1 MNDLKVKISELE
13 SSDNISPVILDEAVV
28 PIAIKTNDSET
39 GNTYKLKLSNRYYD
53 KNYINNQF
61 TWIQEYINKKISGID
76 VPGEYD
82 DTSITAGLGVLNEH
96 IQRLKNGALVDIT
109 EYNDT
114 DKSGYSDI
122 NSFNNI
128 LYKSLTADKILISNA
143 NGRIEASN
151 VNAAQLEI
159 LKDWNFTKKI
169 NENGVEI
176 EVPVTLAEKI
186 KDIENKIEEITK
198 VIRNT
203 SNYSAPRYTSSE
215 EISTNNME
223 HIAKNDGLLV
233 VIPYY
238 KYSTKTII
246 SIYINDLWVGEMYT
260 VTGDGHSHDG
270 GTYPVRKGDRV
281 KFVITTG
288 KVRNTKAYFIY

>member
-1 MNDLKVKISELE
+1 MNDFKVKISELE
-13 SSDNISPVILDEAVV
+13 SSDNISPIILDEAVV
-28 PIAIKTNDSET
+28 PIAIKTSDSEA

-76 VPGEYD
+76 VPDEYD
-82 DTSITAGLGVLNEH
+82 DTSITAGLGILNEH

-109 EYNDT
+109 EYNDA
-114 DKSGYSDI
+114 DKSGYPGIHGFD
-122 NSFNNI
+122 NI
-128 LYKSLTADKILISNA
+128 LYRPLSTDKILISNS
-143 NGRIEASN
+143 NGRITTSN
-151 VNAAQLEI
+151 VDAKQLEI
-159 LKDWNFTKKI
+159 LKDWNYTKI
-169 NENGVEI
+169 VNENGVEK
-176 EVPVTLAEKI
+176 EVVVTLFEKI
-186 KDIENKIEEITK
+186 NELENKVNELISAK
-198 VIRNT
+198 A
-203 SNYSAPRYTSSE
+203 YSAPKYTSSE

-223 HIAKNDGLLV
+223 HTAKNDGLLV

-238 KYSTKTII
+238 KYNTKTII

-260 VTGDGHSHDG
+260 VHGDGHSHDG
-270 GTYPVRKGDRV
+270 GTYPVKKGDRV

>member
-1 MNDLKVKISELE
+1 MNDLKIKISELE
-13 SSDNISPVILDEAVV
+13 SSDNISPIILDEAVV
-28 PIAIKTNDSET
+28 PIAIKTSDSET

-76 VPGEYD
+76 VPDEYD
-82 DTSITAGLGVLNEH
+82 DTSITAGLGILNEH

-114 DKSGYSDI
+114 DKSGYPGI
-122 NSFNNI
+122 NGFDNI
-128 LYKSLTADKILISNA
+128 LYRPLDTDKILISNS
-143 NGRIEASN
+143 NGRIAASSID
-151 VNAAQLEI
+151 AKQLEI
-159 LKDWNFTKKI
+159 LKDWNYTKI
-169 NENGVEI
+169 VNENGVEK
-176 EVPVTLAEKI
+176 EVMVTLFEKI
-186 KDIENKIEEITK
+186 NELENKVNELISA
-198 VIRNT
+198 N
-203 SNYSAPRYTSSE
+203 SYSAPRYTSSE

-223 HIAKNDGLLV
+223 HTAKNDGLLV

-238 KYSTKTII
+238 KYNTKTII

-260 VTGDGHSHDG
+260 VHGDGHSHDG
-270 GTYPVRKGDRV
+270 GTYPVKKGDRV

>member
-1 MNDLKVKISELE
+1 MNDLKIKISELE
-13 SSDNISPVILDEAVV
+13 SSDNISPIILDEAVV
-28 PIAIKTNDSET
+28 PIAIKTSDSEI

-76 VPGEYD
+76 VPDEYD
-82 DTSITAGLGVLNEH
+82 DTSITAGLSILNEH

-114 DKSGYSDI
+114 DKSGYPGIHGFD
-122 NSFNNI
+122 NI
-128 LYKSLTADKILISNA
+128 LYRPLDADKILISNS
-143 NGRIEASN
+143 NGRITASSID
-151 VNAAQLEI
+151 AKQLEI
-159 LKDWNFTKKI
+159 LKDWNYTKI
-169 NENGVEI
+169 VNENGVEK
-176 EVPVTLAEKI
+176 EVIVTLFEKI
-186 KDIENKIEEITK
+186 NELENKVNEL
-198 VIRNT
+198 VSANT
-203 SNYSAPRYTSSE
+203 YSAPRYTSSE

-223 HIAKNDGLLV
+223 HTAKNDGLLV

-238 KYSTKTII
+238 TYNTKTII

-260 VTGDGHSHDG
+260 VHGDGHSHDG
-270 GTYPVRKGDRV
+270 GTYPVKKGDRV

-288 KVRNTKAYFIY
+288 KARNTKAYFIY

>member
-13 SSDNISPVILDEAVV
+13 SSNNISPNILNEAVV
-28 PIAIKTNDSET
+28 PIAIKLSDSEI
-39 GNTYKLKLSNRYYD
+39 GNTYKLKLSDRYYD

-61 TWIQEYINKKISGID
+61 SWIQEYVNKKISGID
-76 VPGEYD
+76 VPDEYD
-82 DTSITAGLGVLNEH
+82 DTSITASLGVLNEH
-96 IQRLKNGALVDIT
+96 IQRLKNGALVDIVAY
-109 EYNDT
+109 EDV

-128 LYKSLTADKILISNA
+128 LYKPLTADKILISNT

-151 VNAAQLEI
+151 INADKLEI

-169 NENGVEI
+169 NENGVET

-186 KDIENKIEEITK
+186 KEMEDKIEELSTS
-198 VIRNT
+198 IRNT
-203 SNYSAPRYTSSE
+203 SNYSGPTYTSSE

-223 HIAKNDGLLV
+223 HTAKNDGLLV

-238 KYSTKTII
+238 KYKTKTII

-270 GTYPVRKGDRV
+270 GTYPVKKGDRV